1 MSVPTIPVA
10 SQSAT
15 PAASVPAGTPSGL
28 AALVPGDVLAARV
41 AATLSD
47 GLSRLLSA
55 AGPFNARLPEGI
67 KPGDQLTFQ
76 VASDKGQTVLKLV
89 DGAQA
94 APARSTP
101 PSSSGTQPQSLA
113 PQPATQMART
123 GTEAQPASL
132 ARSST
137 APASTQAGQAAGL
150 NTPAAVATGTAVLNG
165 TASVSTPQGASSPG
179 VPVAATAS
187 SPAPKNTTGPATAQ
201 MQTATKALPP
211 AQRAAVEAMVSR
223 DVVRQ
228 DSLVRLNA
236 LAGAVMAPT
245 AAGAAMRATLPKAAV
260 EALGAILGLR
270 LDAGKDNGKLPDAAG
285 LKRALQQ
292 AGPGADREAMRPG
305 PGAQAAQGQT
315 ARSGAATLKESLSQ
329 LVKAL
334 SGAIPQDGPDGTATT
349 NEPQRALGSAA
360 QKALAGSPSSLN
372 QGAAPGASEAGR
384 PPPPTR
390 AALPAP
396 QAVVPDPVDAEPAD
410 LARQIHD
417 AAKDALARM
426 RLTQAASLV
435 TVDASRD
442 GVDQPGVLHA
452 EIPVA
457 LPNGTGVLALKVE
470 RDGSG
475 AAGEEGNKPVWR
487 LRFAIDPGELGP
499 VHALVSLSGES
510 VSARLW
516 AEDNETAALMGEE
529 ASDLVRA
536 LQEKAFEVE
545 TVRVAAGRP
554 DPAPRVAPDN
564 AAGRYRDLLS

>member
-1 MSVPTIPVA
+1 M
-10 SQSAT
+10 
-15 PAASVPAGTPSGL
+15 PAGTPSGL

-150 NTPAAVATGTAVLNG
+150 NTPSAVATGTAVLNG

-179 VPVAATAS
+179 APVAATAS
-187 SPAPKNTTGPATAQ
+187 SPAPTNTTGAATAQ

-260 EALGAILGLR
+260 EAL
-270 LDAGKDNGKLPDAAG
+270 
-285 LKRALQQ
+285 
-292 AGPGADREAMRPG
+292 E
-305 PGAQAAQGQT
+305 
-315 ARSGAATLKESLSQ
+315 
-329 LVKAL
+329 
-334 SGAIPQDGPDGTATT
+334 
-349 NEPQRALGSAA
+349 
-360 QKALAGSPSSLN
+360 
-372 QGAAPGASEAGR
+372 
-384 PPPPTR
+384 
-390 AALPAP
+390 
-396 QAVVPDPVDAEPAD
+396 
-410 LARQIHD
+410 
-417 AAKDALARM
+417 
-426 RLTQAASLV
+426 
-435 TVDASRD
+435 
-442 GVDQPGVLHA
+442 
-452 EIPVA
+452 
-457 LPNGTGVLALKVE
+457 E
-470 RDGSG
+470 RF
-475 AAGEEGNKPVWR
+475 K
-487 LRFAIDPGELGP
+487 
-499 VHALVSLSGES
+499 
-510 VSARLW
+510 
-516 AEDNETAALMGEE
+516 
-529 ASDLVRA
+529 
-536 LQEKAFEVE
+536 
-545 TVRVAAGRP
+545 
-554 DPAPRVAPDN
+554 
-564 AAGRYRDLLS
+564 